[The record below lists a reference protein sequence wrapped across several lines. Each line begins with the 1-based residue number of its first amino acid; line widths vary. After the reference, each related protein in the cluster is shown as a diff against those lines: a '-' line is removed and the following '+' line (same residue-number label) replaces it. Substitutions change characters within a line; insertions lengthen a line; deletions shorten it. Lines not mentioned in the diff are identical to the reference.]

1 MKSAAGDAVV
11 SIGVGMMSDGTE
23 PERASQDF
31 TDAALLTADEVAQIL
46 RVPRSWVYSHLGM
59 LPTIRLGRYVRF
71 RRSEV
76 DDFLS
81 RRGTCQ

>member
-1 MKSAAGDAVV
+1 
-11 SIGVGMMSDGTE
+11 MMSDE
-23 PERASQDF
+23 NESDPVFQDF
-31 TDAALLTADEVAQIL
+31 TDGALLTVEEVAHVL
-46 RVPRSWVYSHLGM
+46 RVPRSWVYSHLEM

-71 RRSEV
+71 RRSEI

>member
-1 MKSAAGDAVV
+1 MC
-11 SIGVGMMSDGTE
+11 DGTE
-23 PERASQDF
+23 PDRAFQDSP
-31 TDAALLTADEVAQIL
+31 DAALLTVDEVAHLL
-46 RVPRSWVYSHLGM
+46 RVPRSWVYSHLNL

-71 RRSEV
+71 RRSEI